1 MSIKLGDAND
11 TVARWRQVMNAMYGP
26 LYTRLH
32 GELPTN
38 TNVFGPRAREWQVE
52 YQTRTGQLPNLP
64 ADQIGV
70 VSDQD
75 LADLKIVLPHRPI
88 WFYTAPGSGAP
99 WWVGPAFDAGEWC
112 KHVLNL
118 NHQPVGYPI
127 GGYLG
132 LMGGDPSL
140 SYLDV
145 IGDLDAELE
154 RLLDINPDV
163 AVAMEARASNWQ
175 APVDVELWFCAYSQS
190 ADGMK
195 KSVNRLFGPGGKYER
210 LRDRINGLILFG
222 DPTRQ
227 PGRTKIGNTPVG
239 SGISRWVAPAWLEGL
254 TWSIT
259 VETTGDGQHAPDF
272 YAACD
277 DEIRPLFYEWF
288 VRAETS
294 LPFAIYCAQI
304 IIPAILNFV
313 APFLGGLSGLTGQLA
328 LPILV
333 AQTGASA
340 GQLSPILGGVIGANE
355 KPDPKLIEF
364 LSIQG
369 VLSNLPG
376 LIKLLADLP
385 GIAAHGDYY
394 SPRAEFG
401 GRGGVQVACDIV
413 AGFRR

>member
-11 TVARWRQVMNAMYGP
+11 TVARWRQVMNAMFGGDTG
-26 LYTRLH
+26 LYARLH
-32 GELPTN
+32 GPLPIN
-38 TNVFGPRAREWQVE
+38 TNVFGERAQSWQKE
-52 YQTRTGQLPNLP
+52 YQFRTGQAPSFD
-64 ADQIGV
+64 AASGI
-70 VSDQD
+70 VSDKD

-88 WFYTAPGSGAP
+88 WCYSAPGSGAP
-99 WWVGPAFDAGEWC
+99 WWVGPAFDTGEWC
-112 KHVLNL
+112 KRVLNL

-127 GGYLG
+127 GGYMG
-132 LMGGDPSL
+132 LMGGDPAL

-145 IGDLDAELE
+145 IGDLDAEQE

-163 AVAMEARASNWQ
+163 QPAMAARASNWQ
-175 APVDVELWFCAYSQS
+175 AAVDVELWFYAYSQS

-227 PGRTKIGNTPVG
+227 PGRTKIGNSPVG

-259 VETTGDGQHAPDF
+259 VETPAPDF

-328 LPILV
+328 LPILA
-333 AQTGASA
+333 AQTGAPA
-340 GQLSPILGGVIGANE
+340 AQLSPILGGVIGASE
-355 KPDPKLIEF
+355 RPDPKLIEF

-376 LIKLLADLP
+376 MIKLLADLP

-401 GRGGVQVACDIV
+401 GRGGVQVATDIV